1 MSGDAELRARLN
13 AELGFYPAS
22 LDEKSIAE
30 YRRKAAEDGDI
41 PGSGDLGFLGLR
53 TEKAE
58 VSEDEEIEA
67 RKKKAERGWLV
78 EPERPRVGY
87 SPVEEIETW
96 FAVIGLRPYGA
107 YAAARRHE
115 TSKGAQ

>member
-30 YRRKAAEDGDI
+30 YRRKAAEDSGI
-41 PGSGDLGFLGLR
+41 PVVR
-53 TEKAE
+53 
-58 VSEDEEIEA
+58 
-67 RKKKAERGWLV
+67 
-78 EPERPRVGY
+78 Y

-96 FAVIGLRPYGA
+96 YAVIGLRPSA
-107 YAAARRHE
+107 PATE
-115 TSKGAQ
+115 TTDR